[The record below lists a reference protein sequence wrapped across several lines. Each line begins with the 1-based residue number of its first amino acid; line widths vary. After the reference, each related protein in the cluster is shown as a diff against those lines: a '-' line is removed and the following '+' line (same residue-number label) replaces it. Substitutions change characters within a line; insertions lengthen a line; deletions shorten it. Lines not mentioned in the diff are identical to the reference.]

1 MSDDGSSARTL
12 VDEYWEGLLQQEP
25 LLATEV
31 GDERFDDRL
40 ADPGPDGVAARRA
53 FQAKALADLDAIDR
67 TEVEPVV
74 AGALDIME
82 AAARRDLANI
92 DAHFERLEAVSQM
105 LGPGQLIGHLG
116 SLQRADTPERV
127 DRYVTRLRA
136 LPAYL
141 DAYVEVMREG
151 MDAGQVAPRVVVER
165 TVDMIERLAAAG
177 VEGSPALQ
185 PVPEGETDGRERV
198 VEAIREAVLPA
209 HQRYLDALR
218 EYLPRATDTIG
229 LLALPGGEA
238 IYAAQILGWT
248 SLTLDPDEVH
258 RIGLDEL
265 TAIDQERQEIAS
277 ALGFASAKDAM
288 ADLNASGRN
297 QASGRQELVRLAE
310 EQVRRGWEAAP
321 DMFDRLPS
329 ANCDVRAVEEFR
341 EAATPSAFYQPPSA
355 DASRAGVYYI
365 NTSELP
371 GRPLHALA
379 SITYH
384 EANPGHHFQIMLEQE
399 IPDRP
404 ALRSFG
410 GILAGSAFIEGWGL
424 YSERLADEMGLY
436 LDEYER
442 LGMLDAQA
450 WRACRLIVDT
460 GIHALG
466 WDRRRAVD
474 QMLQGAGVSQVNAEV
489 EVDRYITM
497 PGQALAYKIGQ
508 REIEGWRRAASER
521 EGSSF
526 DLKAFHDR
534 LLAHGSL
541 PLPALRRSMANGS

>member
-1 MSDDGSSARTL
+1 MSANGSAARTL
-12 VDEYWEGLLQQEP
+12 VDEYWEGLLQHEP
-25 LLATEV
+25 LMATEV

-40 ADPGPDGVAARRA
+40 ADPGPEGIAARRD

-67 TEVEPVV
+67 AEIEPVV

-141 DAYVEVMREG
+141 DAYTAIMQEG
-151 MDAGQVAPRVVVER
+151 VDAGQVAPRVVVER
-165 TVDMIERLAAAG
+165 TVDMVERLVAAG
-177 VEGSPALQ
+177 VDGSPALQ
-185 PVPEGETDGRERV
+185 PVANGNSEGRDRV
-198 VEAIREAVLPA
+198 VDAIREAVLPA

-218 EYLPRATDTIG
+218 EYLPRATETIG
-229 LLALPGGEA
+229 LLELPGGDA
-238 IYAAQILGWT
+238 IYGAQILGWT
-248 SLTLDPDEVH
+248 SLALDPEEVH

-265 TAIDQERQEIAS
+265 AAIDEERGQIAS

-288 ADLNASGRN
+288 ADLNGSGRN
-297 QASGRQELVRLAE
+297 EASSREELVRLAE
-310 EQVRRGWEAAP
+310 DQVRRGWEAAP
-321 DMFDRLPS
+321 SMFGRLPS

-341 EAATPSAFYQPPSA
+341 EAATPMAFYQPPSA
-355 DASRAGVYYI
+355 DGSRAGVYYI

-379 SITYH
+379 SVTYH

-410 GILAGSAFIEGWGL
+410 GILAGSSFIEGWGL

-460 GIHALG
+460 GIHAMG
-466 WDRRRAVD
+466 WDRQRAVD
-474 QMLQGAGVSQVNAEV
+474 QMLHGAGVSRVNAEV

-521 EGSSF
+521 EGSAF

-534 LLAHGSL
+534 LLAQGSL
-541 PLPALRRSMANGS
+541 PLPALRRQMGD